1 MATAQ
6 LPQPPHGASPL
17 VSLAVSPGGTLVSKD
32 KAASAHIA
40 AGYAD
45 GSVGIF
51 TPKELFG
58 ADSMWAKLECH
69 PKPPDPKAEAT
80 GKAAVKIE

>member
-1 MATAQ
+1 M
-6 LPQPPHGASPL
+6 
-17 VSLAVSPGGTLVSKD
+17 SLAVSHGGTLVSKD

-45 GSVGIF
+45 GSVGMF

-58 ADSMWAKLECH
+58 ADVKLESH

>member
-1 MATAQ
+1 M
-6 LPQPPHGASPL
+6 
-17 VSLAVSPGGTLVSKD
+17 SLAVSPGGTLVSKNE
-32 KAASAHIA
+32 AASAHIA

-51 TPKELFG
+51 TSKELFG
-58 ADSMWAKLECH
+58 ATGRWATLECH